1 MLCFLTLFITM
12 LLLTFQASL
21 LTLIA
26 LSFVMVVA
34 VPVVFAS
41 PNGWDNNKSFILL
54 GSIVWVFLVLLVGIL
69 NSFVV

>member
-1 MLCFLTLFITM
+1 M

-21 LTLIA
+21 LSLIA

-54 GSIVWVFLVLLVGIL
+54 GSVIWVFLVLLVGIL
-69 NSFVV
+69 NSFVI

>member
-1 MLCFLTLFITM
+1 M

-21 LTLIA
+21 LALIA

-54 GSIVWVFLVLLVGIL
+54 GSAIWVFLVLLVGIL
-69 NSFVV
+69 NSFVI

>member
-1 MLCFLTLFITM
+1 M

-21 LTLIA
+21 LALIA

-41 PNGWDNNKSFILL
+41 PNGWDSNKSFILL
-54 GSIVWVFLVLLVGIL
+54 GSVVWAVLVLLVGIL
-69 NSFVV
+69 NSFVI

>member
-1 MLCFLTLFITM
+1 MFFSFFINM

-21 LTLIA
+21 LALIA

-41 PNGWDNNKSFILL
+41 PNGWDNNKSFIFL
-54 GSIVWVFLVLLVGIL
+54 GSVIWVFLILLVGIL
-69 NSFVV
+69 NSFVI

>member
-1 MLCFLTLFITM
+1 M

-21 LTLIA
+21 LALIA
-26 LSFVMVVA
+26 LSFVLVVA

-54 GSIVWVFLVLLVGIL
+54 GSAIWIFLVLLVGVL
-69 NSFVV
+69 NSFVI

>member
-1 MLCFLTLFITM
+1 M

-21 LTLIA
+21 LALIA

-54 GSIVWVFLVLLVGIL
+54 GSVIWVFLVLLVGIL
-69 NSFVV
+69 NSFVI

>member
-69 NSFVV
+69 NSFVI